1 MRGRRVV
8 VAAALVCAV
17 AAAVPAALAA
27 DDLPPIVDRSVTALQ
42 RGAAAECRR
51 VAPDD
56 EQCGPIDGR
65 PVSSSRVDAY
75 QRSWV
80 HRALALQATLDDAAP
95 LTEALLPHTHNT
107 FNSSAYD
114 PTLTNQDPNQPYSI
128 TDQLNMDVRAIELDV
143 HWVPSPY
150 GTPGTGGYW
159 PTLCHGNTQGPV
171 HVGCSVDRPLQ
182 DGLAEVAGWMTA
194 HPSEF
199 VLLYLEN
206 QLGDSA
212 QAHEVAGSLVESA
225 LGRFALRTPAAAPCE
240 AMDWTQSTTAIE
252 ATGARL
258 VIVGDCSTSVAG
270 GTGWGALVHQ
280 RGPHWDESGDPT
292 TYSSPQCSR
301 DLDAR
306 SKAGGNVFRRYFE
319 DSTWVAAAAGSNPV
333 TSSLGGTSTISPAAT
348 ALMVRCGVNIIGF
361 DQLTP
366 EDPRLAALVWSWAT
380 NEPATGA
387 HGCAYQGGD
396 THWRLDNSCG
406 TKRPVACVSA
416 SGVWSVTSRAV
427 PWPRAADACASSFPG
442 SAFAAPPTGLRNAH
456 LAAAAR
462 SAEVWVNVRL

>member
-8 VAAALVCAV
+8 IAVALLCSV

-27 DDLPPIVDRSVTALQ
+27 DDPAALEDRSVTAL
-42 RGAAAECRR
+42 RWGTSAECRR

-65 PVSSSRVDAY
+65 PVSSARIDAY

-80 HRALALQATLDDAAP
+80 HRALALQSTLDDDAP

-128 TDQLNMDVRAIELDV
+128 TDQLNMDIRAIELDV

-150 GTPGTGGYW
+150 GTPETGGYW
-159 PTLCHGNTQGPV
+159 PTLCHGNTQGPI

-182 DGLAEVAGWMTA
+182 DGLAEVATWMAA

-206 QLGDSA
+206 QLGDSV
-212 QAHEVAGSLVESA
+212 QAHQVAGSLVESA
-225 LGRFALRTPAAAPCE
+225 LGSFALRTPASAPCQ
-240 AMDWTQSTTAIE
+240 AMDFTQSTHAIE

-258 VIVGDCSTSVAG
+258 VIVGNCAPAVAG
-270 GTGWGALVHQ
+270 GTGWGALVHE
-280 RGPHWDESGDPT
+280 RGPQWDESGDPT
-292 TYSSPQCSR
+292 TYADPGSTQCAT
-301 DLDAR
+301 DTAH
-306 SKAGGNVFRRYFE
+306 AGTRFRRYFE

-333 TSSLGGTSTISPAAT
+333 TSSLGGTSTISPEAT
-348 ALMVRCGVNIIGF
+348 ALMARCGVNIIGF

-366 EDPRLAALVWSWAT
+366 EDSRLAALVWSWAP
-380 NEPATGA
+380 EQPAAGA
-387 HGCAYQGGD
+387 SGCAYQGAD
-396 THWRLDNSCG
+396 ARWRLDTDCG
-406 TKRPVACVSA
+406 TRRVAACVS
-416 SGVWSVTSRAV
+416 STGVWSVTTRPV
-427 PWPRAADACASSFPG
+427 RWDHAARACASSFPG
-442 SAFAAPPTGLRNAH
+442 STFAAPPNGLRNAQ
-456 LAAAAR
+456 LASVAR
-462 SAEVWVNVRL
+462 SAEVWVDVRL